1 MLIYV
6 TRSDK
11 MGFKSHFG
19 KWLLRKWSGKNIM
32 FSIYFILI
40 QLWGKSAQIAF
51 LNSKCHFLKMTQ
63 FQTILVYRLIF
74 SELNTLQ
81 FCVLYHFKSNFAEVR
96 DILITP
102 IFKYGLTILFVRS
115 GHI

>member
-1 MLIYV
+1 MV
-6 TRSDK
+6 
-11 MGFKSHFG
+11 
-19 KWLLRKWSGKNIM
+19 
-32 FSIYFILI
+32 FS
-40 QLWGKSAQIAF
+40 KSAQIAF
-51 LNSKCHFLKMTQ
+51 LNSKCHFFKMTQ

-102 IFKYGLTILFVRS
+102 IFKYATYDTFCQVGSHLDINEW
-115 GHI
+115 